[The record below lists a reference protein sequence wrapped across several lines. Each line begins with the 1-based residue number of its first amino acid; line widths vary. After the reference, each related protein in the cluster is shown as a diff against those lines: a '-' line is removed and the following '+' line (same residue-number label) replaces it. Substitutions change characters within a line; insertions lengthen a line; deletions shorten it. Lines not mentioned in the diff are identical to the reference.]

1 VLFTQKGTPAD
12 ITALMNREVSKA
24 LGDPALKERAAALD
38 IVTLG
43 GSPEEATRVLKAAA
57 AKWAP
62 VVQRI
67 GLKLD

>member
-1 VLFTQKGTPAD
+1 
-12 ITALMNREVSKA
+12 MNREVSKA